1 MTEFLGGNGNHKF
14 GGFVIKV
21 IIVIALILAAFFI
34 GVTRDWISVT
44 KEGAVSAQRIE
55 QVEKNFSAHV
65 VWAESEKG
73 HFVRK
78 DVIDA
83 KLADVTRRL
92 DRIEQLLLEDRR
104 KK

>member
-21 IIVIALILAAFFI
+21 ITIVILMLAAFFV
-34 GVTRDWISVT
+34 GATRDWMTVT
-44 KEGAVSAQRIE
+44 KEGAVSSQRIE
-55 QVEKNFSAHV
+55 TVEKNFATHL
-65 VWAESEKG
+65 VWAEGEKG
-73 HFVRK
+73 NFVRK

>member
-1 MTEFLGGNGNHKF
+1 MDVHSSSIRWSYGIGKLMTEFLGGNGNHKF

-65 VWAESEKG
+65 VWAESERDISS
-73 HFVRK
+73 VR
-78 DVIDA
+78 
-83 KLADVTRRL
+83 T
-92 DRIEQLLLEDRR
+92 
-104 KK
+104 